1 MTDYTQ
7 DDLDAVAQKFRRA
20 APFLDMCQGETLEDV
35 YSLASEIE
43 ERLIAA
49 EGDGA
54 ELDRLE
60 WEQDSPTLDRGGF
73 APYHETV
80 TPSYQELTHG
90 SAQHGAPSTDD
101 KWRAFHAAAREAE

>member
-1 MTDYTQ
+1 MTDYTK

-54 ELDRLE
+54 
-60 WEQDSPTLDRGGF
+60 
-73 APYHETV
+73 
-80 TPSYQELTHG
+80 
-90 SAQHGAPSTDD
+90 
-101 KWRAFHAAAREAE
+101 